1 MHGTDPT
8 ASAGPWDKC
17 LGRGFGRGGTFV
29 YTPRR
34 GKECKPSMTTTF
46 PRRTDEP
53 ADAEIVERLQ
63 WLLRLRWLIVPIFV
77 AVDLAS
83 DLLTSRRAPWI
94 ALVVGGVL
102 LAANGVYGWL
112 LGKRYRPTTL
122 LAWARFEA
130 GAVVSVPIVVVLL
143 HGEPGSPLRYG
154 VLIGVVGAA
163 AILPNTTEVTAIGAW
178 AVAALVLSDAWLL
191 GFNTTRID
199 QAIVA
204 RWTVEAGV
212 ILTVSIIASYLHS
225 TRDWASLR
233 LRSAQEQL
241 ERARTEW
248 DATFDDLHE
257 MVFITDE
264 ELRVIRA
271 NRAFAKLLGARPH
284 ELAGRRL
291 PELLAGHPE
300 RWWIQ
305 AAEGFAEIED
315 RVFDT
320 SFEVSTSRRGDRWIR
335 VARDVGEQRRL
346 FARLVQADKLAS
358 VGQLASGVAHEI
370 NNPTAVVTS
379 NLNELKRYLVA
390 WEGATGDLE
399 AAARRAGSTE
409 VDAIGRRPEVAFAR
423 REASGTVDESL
434 SAMDRIRQIVGNLR
448 SVVRR
453 EPVGDA
459 AAPVDLGEVV
469 QAVARTAASDLRR
482 ASARVDVQPDVWVL
496 GHRGELVDVVLNLV
510 VNAIQAAD
518 EHRTN
523 AITLECLREGPS
535 AIVRVSDT
543 GKGIGTAQMKRL
555 FEPFFTTR
563 AVEGAGLGLPLARKI
578 VLGHGGVIDV
588 ASDEGAGATFTVR
601 LPALDVA
608 ALAHTG
614 RVHRPSA

>member
-1 MHGTDPT
+1 
-8 ASAGPWDKC
+8 
-17 LGRGFGRGGTFV
+17 
-29 YTPRR
+29 
-34 GKECKPSMTTTF
+34 MTTTV
-46 PRRTDEP
+46 PKRTEEP
-53 ADAEIVERLQ
+53 ADTEIVERLQ

-83 DLLTSRRAPWI
+83 DLLTSRRAPWV
-94 ALVVGGVL
+94 ALLVGGVL
-102 LAANGVYGWL
+102 LGANGVYGYL
-112 LGKRYRPTTL
+112 LGRRYRPTTL

-130 GAVVSVPIVVVLL
+130 AAVVSVPVIVVLL

-178 AVAALVLSDAWLL
+178 AVAALVFTDAWLF
-191 GFNTTRID
+191 GFDSRRID
-199 QAIVA
+199 QAVVA

-212 ILTVSIIASYLHS
+212 IFTVSIIAGYLHS

-241 ERARTEW
+241 ERARGEW
-248 DATFDDLHE
+248 DATFDDLQE

-300 RWWIQ
+300 RWWQ
-305 AAEGFAEIED
+305 VAEEGFAEIED
-315 RVFDT
+315 PIFDT
-320 SFEVSTSRRGDRWIR
+320 SFEVSTSRRGDRSIR

-346 FARLVQADKLAS
+346 FARLVQADKLAA

-379 NLNELKRYLVA
+379 NLNELKRYMVA
-390 WEGATGDLE
+390 WEAATADLE
-399 AAARRAGSTE
+399 AAARKAGGE
-409 VDAIGRRPEVAFAR
+409 EAVVALRRPEVAFAR
-423 REASGTVDESL
+423 REAPGTVAESL

-482 ASARVDVQPDVWVL
+482 SSARVDVQPDVWVL

-518 EHRTN
+518 DGRAN
-523 AITLECLREGPS
+523 AIAIECRREGAS
-535 AIVRVSDT
+535 ALVRVSDT
-543 GKGIGTAQMKRL
+543 GKGIAASQMRRL

-563 AVEGAGLGLPLARKI
+563 AAEGTGLGLPLARKI
-578 VLGHGGVIDV
+578 VLAHGGVIDV

-601 LPALDVA
+601 LPALDVD
-608 ALAHTG
+608 ALVKAG
-614 RVHRPSA
+614 RVARKPAAT

>member
-1 MHGTDPT
+1 
-8 ASAGPWDKC
+8 
-17 LGRGFGRGGTFV
+17 
-29 YTPRR
+29 
-34 GKECKPSMTTTF
+34 MTTTV
-46 PRRTDEP
+46 PRRTEEP
-53 ADAEIVERLQ
+53 ADTEIVERLQ

-83 DLLTSRRAPWI
+83 DLLTSRRAPWV

-102 LAANGVYGWL
+102 LGANGVYGYL
-112 LGKRYRPTTL
+112 LGRRYRPATL
-122 LAWARFEA
+122 LTWARFEA
-130 GAVVSVPIVVVLL
+130 AAVVSVPVIVVLL

-178 AVAALVLSDAWLL
+178 AVAALVFSDAWLF
-191 GFNTTRID
+191 GFDSRRID
-199 QAIVA
+199 QAVVA

-212 ILTVSIIASYLHS
+212 IFTVSILAGYLHS

-241 ERARTEW
+241 ERARGEW

-257 MVFITDE
+257 MVFITDD

-300 RWWIQ
+300 RWWQ
-305 AAEGFAEIED
+305 EAGEGFAEIED
-315 RVFDT
+315 PIFDT
-320 SFEVSTSRRGDRWIR
+320 SFEVSTSRRGDRSIR

-346 FARLVQADKLAS
+346 FARLVQADKLAA

-379 NLNELKRYLVA
+379 NLNELKRYMVA
-390 WEGATGDLE
+390 WEAATSDLE
-399 AAARRAGSTE
+399 AAARQAGGEEATSPL
-409 VDAIGRRPEVAFAR
+409 RRPEVAFAR
-423 REASGTVDESL
+423 REAPGTVLESL

-459 AAPVDLGEVV
+459 ASPVDLGEVV

-482 ASARVDVQPDVWVL
+482 SSARVDVQPDVWVL

-518 EHRTN
+518 EGRAN
-523 AITLECLREGPS
+523 AISVECRREGAS
-535 AIVRVSDT
+535 ALVRVTDT
-543 GKGIGTAQMKRL
+543 GKGIAASQMRRL

-563 AVEGAGLGLPLARKI
+563 GAEGSGLGLPLARKI
-578 VLGHGGVIDV
+578 VLAHGGVIDV

-601 LPALDVA
+601 LPALDVD
-608 ALAHTG
+608 ALARSG
-614 RVHRPSA
+614 RVARKPAQT